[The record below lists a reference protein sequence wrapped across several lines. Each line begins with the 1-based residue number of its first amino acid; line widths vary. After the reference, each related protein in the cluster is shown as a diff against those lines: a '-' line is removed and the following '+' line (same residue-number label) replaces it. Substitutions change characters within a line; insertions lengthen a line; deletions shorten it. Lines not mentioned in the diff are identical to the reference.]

1 MSEPTTPTQTKP
13 KVEIPAGWVAFC
25 HESEKRALG
34 ITQFTAP
41 SIAYTTA
48 LIVVRPT
55 INALLEE
62 LNKRGISLPPV
73 RPSQG

>member
-1 MSEPTTPTQTKP
+1 MSEPTTPTKP

-25 HESEKRALG
+25 NESEKRALG

-48 LIVVRPT
+48 FVVVRPT
-55 INALLEE
+55 ITALLEE
-62 LNKRGISLPPV
+62 LDKRGIAKPV
-73 RPSQG
+73 VRLNQG

>member
-1 MSEPTTPTQTKP
+1 MTEPTAKP
-13 KVEIPAGWVAFC
+13 QVNIPAGWVAFVN
-25 HESEKRALG
+25 ESEKRALG

>member
-48 LIVVRPT
+48 IVVVRPT
-55 INALLEE
+55 ITALLEE
-62 LNKRGISLPPV
+62 LDKRGIAKPV
-73 RPSQG
+73 VRLNQG